1 MRLNSINRF
10 REIIKVLGSYGFG
23 YIVDSK
29 FKKQNKLPENLRRA
43 FEELGP
49 TFIKIGQILSTRPD
63 LLSPEYIIEL
73 SKLQDSV
80 APENIE
86 TVNKMFFDEFSVSTT
101 ECFKKFYETPL
112 ASASISTYKFSLLL
126 YLNRA

>member
-1 MRLNSINRF
+1 MRLNSVNRF

-29 FKKQNKLPENLRRA
+29 FNKQNKLPENLRKA

-63 LLSPEYIIEL
+63 LLSPDYIAEL
-73 SKLQDSV
+73 SKLQDNV
-80 APENIE
+80 LPESIE
-86 TVNKMFFDEFSVSTT
+86 TIEK
-101 ECFKKFYETPL
+101 
-112 ASASISTYKFSLLL
+112 SIL
-126 YLNRA
+126 